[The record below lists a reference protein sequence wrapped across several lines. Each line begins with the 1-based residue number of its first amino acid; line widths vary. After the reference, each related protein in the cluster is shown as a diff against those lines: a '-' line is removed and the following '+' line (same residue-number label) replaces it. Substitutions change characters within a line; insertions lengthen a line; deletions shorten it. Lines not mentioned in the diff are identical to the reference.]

1 MPSSLG
7 HLAATVS
14 LDINPFKAS
23 NGVLK
28 AEIRS
33 TANALRAQEAALRG
47 SQNSINNM
55 RAVYATMAS
64 QMRNYN
70 AQLQRSKALMDDSTK
85 SERARANAANQFNK
99 TSAQVEVLRSKMQAL
114 SREIEVQASRWGQ
127 LSARAAAFGNT
138 AKKVGSAVQSAGR
151 GMSTYLSAPIA
162 AGLGYASKQLIDF
175 QDAMNRTKNVIRTS
189 GESATQTQRS
199 YNQMLRDSRKYS
211 DEYGV
216 SQIKIANGYQD
227 LVKRGYPSRAAVG
240 VMRNELKASIATGD
254 DFNDVIK
261 DSSQIMESF
270 GLSTTK
276 AGKPIKNARLM
287 EERSRETLNKLAYT
301 ADATSTNF
309 NSLSVGMSYVGA
321 TAHQAGFTLG
331 ETASAMGILSN
342 NGLEADK
349 AGTGLRKVI
358 QSLITPTASGQKA
371 LAKVNLSTKDF
382 LTKSGKLKSMS
393 AIFGTL
399 NKHMK
404 GLSGHEKN
412 DIFHALFGTTGQQAG
427 AILTE
432 NAKRLREL
440 TKEVDNAGKRDYIG
454 DLSKRNLNTPKAQL
468 AIFKESLTNA
478 GMDIAKNVLPTIT
491 PLVQDV
497 SKLAQSFGKLPGP
510 VKKAIATF
518 TLFTAGA
525 GPLLLLIGK
534 LTSGVG
540 NLALRFA
547 SIAGG
552 LGRARVAI
560 SNGATGM
567 TVLRSAFSKGAF
579 ETANF
584 GKETKT
590 AGSALSTFNSTVG
603 TVNGTVGSAKT
614 IVGAAGSA
622 IATTGESATV
632 AGSAFGAAAIGVGVA
647 AVAIGAGAI
656 AWELWGKKAA
666 VSADRASRWGSDV
679 GAAADRALSKMQS
692 TSQGIQAALSDLD
705 VASHTS
711 TKKMADDF
719 DKEFSQIEDSARKH
733 FSNVKKAEEGLSPEV
748 KAAIDKETANE
759 KKQYNSLL
767 SDADQARTRA
777 TTILK
782 TTNKSVAD
790 LSATQRTMLRNNQQ
804 QMLNDE
810 LKILNVSGGKR
821 RAALAALNNDI
832 SHMTKQQR
840 SRALGDLTSE
850 TADMQEQYQ
859 KQNKLL
865 RQRYKSGQLNRAEY
879 QAGLRANS
887 RALSSYTR
895 KAAAEYI
902 RLAKAN
908 GESTS
913 LIKKDLKSM
922 GLSYKAGT
930 AEIRRQTKA
939 AMQDQNSLAINTT
952 KMSGKMKKA
961 ANMWNNLVFDP
972 KTGKVRTNAQ
982 EEVNKAV
989 NSSKQWNQIKLLAK
1003 HGKLTSNASGM
1014 VAKAL
1019 LANGKWNSMSWKQQQ
1034 LFLKDNATK
1043 TVVHALEK
1051 SGEWNKLSLKQ
1062 QEAIVRTQGTPQ
1074 FAKTLLQTG
1083 AWNSLTLK
1091 QQEAVIK
1098 DKATKPIYEALQK
1111 SGQWNKLSLKQ
1122 KTAIIN
1128 AKGTPQLISALNK
1141 AKVWNSLSMK
1151 QQTAIL
1157 RSRGTAQLVDALTKS
1172 KQWNRLTLKQQR
1184 AIIHTQGGSQLND
1197 ALTKYKAWKG
1207 MPAATVKKVIAHD
1220 LASGNIRAAYSA
1232 LMSWRRANPG
1242 AAKNARANNLAS
1254 GPLGIASGSIVHWR
1268 GTNVGPA
1275 KIAKA
1280 ADHASSVIQKAISL
1294 MNKWKTIG
1302 DVTHY
1307 ITTVFRTIGH
1317 PHKGKAMGT
1326 NYWEGGPVM
1335 VNDQKGPVF
1344 REMVQFP
1351 GETPFIPF
1359 GRNVV
1364 LDAPRGTKVV
1374 KASDTLRQFPHLP
1387 QFANGNS
1394 DAVSVLSNLS
1404 PDIRSQQVVNNSNS
1418 YVTNNQTGDSSMK
1431 EMVGKMDEL
1440 IGKFGTMLGLN
1451 AAQLSAIKASAF
1463 DKDQLYGTMG
1473 KDQVYFDAQQ
1483 LQEVT
1488 KISANVLYIKI
1499 DDQKEVASDEITG
1512 HLIFLGLTESPSL
1525 LNNYRDDTMLDGQLW
1540 NYSRYGQTTVTAKF
1554 LLQFIDRRDFKI
1566 AKHQIYRVLAQKGI
1580 YRLRTG
1586 VEPNMIRYCRVGAF
1600 EIKSDPEEP
1609 NYCTFEVPFEN
1620 PSGLK
1625 LSKLHSDQMTK
1636 EDFSELDMNEDMD
1649 THNYHFVGQKSFE
1662 VFNGGD
1668 ITVDA
1673 ENQRHDFKIT
1683 MKHNGDKF
1691 SLKNETTNT
1700 SWSYNQKCSNK
1711 DTLVLQGRTTY
1722 KNNNFDSANT
1732 DYGYLTLAPGINKI
1746 TVTGADD
1753 LDITFSFPFMFLGQ
1767 EVVLS
1772 TQY

>member
-1 MPSSLG
+1 MSQSLG

-14 LDINPFKAS
+14 LNINPFKMS

-28 AEIRS
+28 SEIRA
-33 TANALRAQEAALRG
+33 TANALRAQEIALKQSG
-47 SQNSINNM
+47 NNLNNM
-55 RAVYATMAS
+55 RYVYSTMS
-64 QMRNYN
+64 QQMRNYN
-70 AQLQRSKALMDDSTK
+70 AQLRASKKILGDLK
-85 SERARANAANQFNK
+85 NSEGARLRAANQYAK
-99 TSAQVEVLRSKMQAL
+99 TTAQVEVLRQKMQAL
-114 SREIEVQASRWGQ
+114 SREIVAQSNRWGQ
-127 LSARAAAFGNT
+127 LATRANHFGNVAT
-138 AKKVGSAVQSAGR
+138 AVGSRVQGVGR
-151 GMSTYLSAPIA
+151 GMSTYLTAPIA
-162 AGLGYASKQLIDF
+162 AGLAYSASKLVDF

-189 GESATQTQRS
+189 GESAAETQRS
-199 YNQMLRDSRKYS
+199 YNQMLKDSRKYS
-211 DEYGV
+211 DMYGV

-227 LVKRGYPSRAAVG
+227 LVKRGYTSKAAIG

-261 DSSQIMESF
+261 VASQAMESF

-276 AGKPIKNARLM
+276 AGKPLKNARLM
-287 EERSRETLNKLAYT
+287 QERSKDTLNKLAYA
-301 ADATSTNF
+301 ADATSTDF
-309 NSLSVGMSYVGA
+309 NSLGVGMSYVGA
-321 TAHQAGFTLG
+321 TAHQAGFGLG

-371 LAKVNLSTKDF
+371 LAKVNLTTKDF

-393 AIFGTL
+393 TIFATL

-412 DIFHALFGTTGQQAG
+412 DIFHSLFGTTGQQAG

-440 TKEVDNAGKRDYIG
+440 TNEVNNAGKRDYIG
-454 DLSKRNLNTPKAQL
+454 DLAKRNLNTPKAQL

-491 PLVQDV
+491 PLIQDV
-497 SKLAQSFGKLPGP
+497 SKLAQSFGKLPEP
-510 VKKAIATF
+510 MKKAITYTTMF
-518 TLFTAGA
+518 VAGA

-540 NLALRFA
+540 GLALKLGSFA
-547 SIAGG
+547 SGMSRARAAISMGAGG
-552 LGRARVAI
+552 LTA
-560 SNGATGM
+560 
-567 TVLRSAFSKGAF
+567 LKSAFSKNTF
-579 ETANF
+579 ETAKF
-584 GKETKT
+584 SKSVSTAGKT
-590 AGSALSTFNSTVG
+590 ASAAKADFDIAKSALGGVKS
-603 TVNGTVGSAKT
+603 
-614 IVGAAGSA
+614 AAGVASTA
-622 IATTGESATV
+622 L
-632 AGSAFGAAAIGVGVA
+632 AGSGEAAATAGVSFGAVALPVA
-647 AVAIGAGAI
+647 AVSAVVVAGVA

-711 TKKMADDF
+711 TKKVADDF

-865 RQRYKSGQLNRAEY
+865 RQRYKSGQLNRAQY

-913 LIKKDLKSM
+913 LIKKDLKNM
-922 GLSYKAGT
+922 GLSYKNGMQ
-930 AEIRRQTKA
+930 EIRRQTKA
-939 AMQDQNSLAINTT
+939 AMQDQKSLAVNTT
-952 KMSGKMKKA
+952 KMSGKVKKA

-1098 DKATKPIYEALQK
+1098 DKATKPVYEALQK

-1128 AKGTPQLISALNK
+1128 AKGTPQLVTALTK
-1141 AKVWNSLSMK
+1141 AGVWNRLSMK
-1151 QQTAIL
+1151 QKTAIL
-1157 RSRGTAQLVDALTKS
+1157 KSRGTAQLVDALTKS
-1172 KQWNRLTLKQQR
+1172 KQWNQLTMKQKN
-1184 AIIHTQGGSQLND
+1184 AIVHTQGGAQLND
-1197 ALTKYKAWKG
+1197 ALTKYKAWRG
-1207 MPAATVKKVIAHD
+1207 MPASTVKSVIAHD
-1220 LASGNIRAAYSA
+1220 LASGNVRAAYSA
-1232 LMSWRRANPG
+1232 LMSWRSANPG

-1254 GPLGIASGSIVHWR
+1254 GPLGGAIGSVGSWR
-1268 GTNVGPA
+1268 STNAGPA
-1275 KIAKA
+1275 KIARA
-1280 ADHASSVIQKAISL
+1280 NDRASGAIQKAISL
-1294 MNKWKTIG
+1294 MNQWKAIG

-1307 ITTVFRTIGH
+1307 ITTVFQTIGH

-1351 GETPFIPF
+1351 GEAPFIPF
-1359 GRNVV
+1359 GRNVI
-1364 LDAPRGTKVV
+1364 LNAPRGTKVV
-1374 KASDTLRQFPHLP
+1374 KASDTLKQFPHLP
-1387 QFANGNS
+1387 QYANGNS
-1394 DAVSVLSNLS
+1394 DAVSVLQN
-1404 PDIRSQQVVNNSNS
+1404 IRPVQNSTRIVNNNQNVNS
-1418 YVTNNQTGDSSMK
+1418 TDPKVMNEVLNRLG
-1431 EMVGKMDEL
+1431 EMTDRL
-1440 IGKFGTMLGLN
+1440 GTMLGLN
-1451 AAQLSAIKASAF
+1451 AAQLNAIKASAF
-1463 DKDQLYGTMG
+1463 DKDSLYSKMG
-1473 KDQVYFDAQQ
+1473 MDQIYYDAQ
-1483 LQEVT
+1483 
-1488 KISANVLYIKI
+1488 
-1499 DDQKEVASDEITG
+1499 
-1512 HLIFLGLTESPSL
+1512 
-1525 LNNYRDDTMLDGQLW
+1525 
-1540 NYSRYGQTTVTAKF
+1540 
-1554 LLQFIDRRDFKI
+1554 
-1566 AKHQIYRVLAQKGI
+1566 
-1580 YRLRTG
+1580 RL
-1586 VEPNMIRYCRVGAF
+1586 
-1600 EIKSDPEEP
+1600 
-1609 NYCTFEVPFEN
+1609 
-1620 PSGLK
+1620 
-1625 LSKLHSDQMTK
+1625 
-1636 EDFSELDMNEDMD
+1636 
-1649 THNYHFVGQKSFE
+1649 
-1662 VFNGGD
+1662 
-1668 ITVDA
+1668 
-1673 ENQRHDFKIT
+1673 
-1683 MKHNGDKF
+1683 
-1691 SLKNETTNT
+1691 
-1700 SWSYNQKCSNK
+1700 
-1711 DTLVLQGRTTY
+1711 
-1722 KNNNFDSANT
+1722 
-1732 DYGYLTLAPGINKI
+1732 
-1746 TVTGADD
+1746 
-1753 LDITFSFPFMFLGQ
+1753 
-1767 EVVLS
+1767 
-1772 TQY
+1772 

>member
-1 MPSSLG
+1 MSQSLG

-14 LDINPFKAS
+14 LDINPFKTS
-23 NGVLK
+23 NGILK
-28 AEIRS
+28 AEIKS
-33 TANALRAQEAALRG
+33 TANALRAQEIALKG
-47 SQNSINNM
+47 SANSINNM

-70 AQLQRSKALMDDSTK
+70 AQMQRSKAIMDDTTK
-85 SERARANAANQFNK
+85 SERARLNAANQFNK
-99 TSAQVEVLRSKMQAL
+99 TSAQVEVLRSRMQAL
-114 SREIEVQASRWGQ
+114 SREIVAQSNHWGQ
-127 LSARAAAFGNT
+127 LAAKANNFGNV
-138 AKKVGSAVQSAGR
+138 ANAVGSKVQSVGR
-151 GMSTYLSAPIA
+151 GMSTYLTAPIV
-162 AGLGYASKQLIDF
+162 AGLTYSAKKLIDL

-189 GESATQTQRS
+189 GESATETQRS

-211 DEYGV
+211 DMYGV

-227 LVKRGYPSRAAVG
+227 LVKRGYTSKAAIG

-261 DSSQIMESF
+261 VASQAMESF

-276 AGKPIKNARLM
+276 AGKPLKNARLM
-287 EERSRETLNKLAYT
+287 QERSKDTLNKLAYA
-301 ADATSTNF
+301 ADATSTDF
-309 NSLSVGMSYVGA
+309 NSLGVGMSYVGA
-321 TAHQAGFTLG
+321 TAHQAGFGLG

-371 LAKVNLSTKDF
+371 LAKVNLTTKDF

-393 AIFGTL
+393 TIFATL

-412 DIFHALFGTTGQQAG
+412 DIFHSLFGTTGQQAG

-440 TKEVDNAGKRDYIG
+440 TNEVNNAGKRDYIG
-454 DLSKRNLNTPKAQL
+454 DLAKRNLNTPKAQL

-491 PLVQDV
+491 PLIQDV
-497 SKLAQSFGKLPGP
+497 SKLAQSFGKLPEP
-510 VKKAIATF
+510 MKKAITYTTMF
-518 TLFTAGA
+518 VAGA
-525 GPLLLLIGK
+525 GLLLLLIGK

-540 NLALRFA
+540 GLALKLGSFA
-547 SIAGG
+547 SGMSRARAAISMGAGG
-552 LGRARVAI
+552 LTA
-560 SNGATGM
+560 
-567 TVLRSAFSKGAF
+567 LKSAFSKNTF
-579 ETANF
+579 ETAKF
-584 GKETKT
+584 SKSVSTAGKT
-590 AGSALSTFNSTVG
+590 ASAAKADFDIAKSALGGVKS
-603 TVNGTVGSAKT
+603 
-614 IVGAAGSA
+614 AAGVASTA
-622 IATTGESATV
+622 L
-632 AGSAFGAAAIGVGVA
+632 AGSGEAAATAGLSFGAVALPVA
-647 AVAIGAGAI
+647 AVSAVVVAGVA

-711 TKKMADDF
+711 TKKVADDF

-865 RQRYKSGQLNRAEY
+865 RQRYKSGQLNRAQY

-913 LIKKDLKSM
+913 LIKKDLKNM
-922 GLSYKAGT
+922 GLSYKNGMQ
-930 AEIRRQTKA
+930 EIRRQTKA
-939 AMQDQNSLAINTT
+939 AMQDQKSLAVNTT
-952 KMSGKMKKA
+952 KMSGKVKKA

-1098 DKATKPIYEALQK
+1098 DKATKPVYEALQK

-1128 AKGTPQLISALNK
+1128 AKGTPQLVTALTK
-1141 AKVWNSLSMK
+1141 AGVWNRLSMK
-1151 QQTAIL
+1151 QKTAIL
-1157 RSRGTAQLVDALTKS
+1157 KSRGTAQLVDALTKS
-1172 KQWNRLTLKQQR
+1172 KQWNQLTMKQKN
-1184 AIIHTQGGSQLND
+1184 AIVHTQGGAQLND
-1197 ALTKYKAWKG
+1197 ALTKYKAWRG
-1207 MPAATVKKVIAHD
+1207 MPASTVKSVIAHD
-1220 LASGNIRAAYSA
+1220 LASGNVRAAYSA
-1232 LMSWRRANPG
+1232 LMSWRSANPG

-1254 GPLGIASGSIVHWR
+1254 WPLGGAIGSVGRWR
-1268 GTNVGPA
+1268 GTNAGPA
-1275 KIAKA
+1275 KIARA
-1280 ADHASSVIQKAISL
+1280 NDQASGVIRKAIGVLSRWNS
-1294 MNKWKTIG
+1294 MK
-1302 DVTHY
+1302 DVVHT
-1307 ITTVFRTIGH
+1307 ITTVFRTVGH
-1317 PHKGKAMGT
+1317 PHKSARGT
-1326 NYWEGGPVM
+1326 NYHSGGLLM
-1335 VNDQKGPVF
+1335 VNDQPGPLF

-1351 GETPFIPF
+1351 GEEPFIPF
-1359 GRNVV
+1359 GRNVI
-1364 LDAPRGTKVV
+1364 LNAPRGTKVV
-1374 KASDTLRQFPHLP
+1374 KASDTLKQFPHLP
-1387 QFANGNS
+1387 QYANGNS
-1394 DAVSVLSNLS
+1394 DAVSVLQN
-1404 PDIRSQQVVNNSNS
+1404 IRPVQNSTRIVNNNQNVNS
-1418 YVTNNQTGDSSMK
+1418 TDPKVMNEVLNRLG
-1431 EMVGKMDEL
+1431 EMTDRL
-1440 IGKFGTMLGLN
+1440 GTMLGLN
-1451 AAQLSAIKASAF
+1451 AAQLNAIKASAF
-1463 DKDQLYGTMG
+1463 DKDSLYSKMG
-1473 KDQVYFDAQQ
+1473 MDQIYYDAQ
-1483 LQEVT
+1483 
-1488 KISANVLYIKI
+1488 
-1499 DDQKEVASDEITG
+1499 
-1512 HLIFLGLTESPSL
+1512 
-1525 LNNYRDDTMLDGQLW
+1525 
-1540 NYSRYGQTTVTAKF
+1540 
-1554 LLQFIDRRDFKI
+1554 
-1566 AKHQIYRVLAQKGI
+1566 
-1580 YRLRTG
+1580 RL
-1586 VEPNMIRYCRVGAF
+1586 
-1600 EIKSDPEEP
+1600 
-1609 NYCTFEVPFEN
+1609 
-1620 PSGLK
+1620 
-1625 LSKLHSDQMTK
+1625 
-1636 EDFSELDMNEDMD
+1636 
-1649 THNYHFVGQKSFE
+1649 
-1662 VFNGGD
+1662 
-1668 ITVDA
+1668 
-1673 ENQRHDFKIT
+1673 
-1683 MKHNGDKF
+1683 
-1691 SLKNETTNT
+1691 
-1700 SWSYNQKCSNK
+1700 
-1711 DTLVLQGRTTY
+1711 
-1722 KNNNFDSANT
+1722 
-1732 DYGYLTLAPGINKI
+1732 
-1746 TVTGADD
+1746 
-1753 LDITFSFPFMFLGQ
+1753 
-1767 EVVLS
+1767 
-1772 TQY
+1772 

>member
-70 AQLQRSKALMDDSTK
+70 AQLQRSKALMDDSTR

-138 AKKVGSAVQSAGR
+138 ATKVGSAVQSAGR

-216 SQIKIANGYQD
+216 SQIKIANGYED

-412 DIFHALFGTTGQQAG
+412 DIFHSLFGTTGQQAG

-440 TKEVDNAGKRDYIG
+440 TNEVNNAGKRDYIG
-454 DLSKRNLNTPKAQL
+454 DLAKRNLNTPKAQL

-478 GMDIAKNVLPTIT
+478 GMDIAKNVLPIIT

-584 GKETKT
+584 GNATKT

-1483 LQEVT
+1483 L
-1488 KISANVLYIKI
+1488 
-1499 DDQKEVASDEITG
+1499 
-1512 HLIFLGLTESPSL
+1512 
-1525 LNNYRDDTMLDGQLW
+1525 
-1540 NYSRYGQTTVTAKF
+1540 
-1554 LLQFIDRRDFKI
+1554 
-1566 AKHQIYRVLAQKGI
+1566 
-1580 YRLRTG
+1580 
-1586 VEPNMIRYCRVGAF
+1586 
-1600 EIKSDPEEP
+1600 
-1609 NYCTFEVPFEN
+1609 
-1620 PSGLK
+1620 
-1625 LSKLHSDQMTK
+1625 
-1636 EDFSELDMNEDMD
+1636 
-1649 THNYHFVGQKSFE
+1649 
-1662 VFNGGD
+1662 
-1668 ITVDA
+1668 
-1673 ENQRHDFKIT
+1673 
-1683 MKHNGDKF
+1683 
-1691 SLKNETTNT
+1691 
-1700 SWSYNQKCSNK
+1700 
-1711 DTLVLQGRTTY
+1711 
-1722 KNNNFDSANT
+1722 
-1732 DYGYLTLAPGINKI
+1732 
-1746 TVTGADD
+1746 
-1753 LDITFSFPFMFLGQ
+1753 
-1767 EVVLS
+1767 
-1772 TQY
+1772 

>member
-1 MPSSLG
+1 MSQSLG

-14 LDINPFKAS
+14 LDINPFKTS
-23 NGVLK
+23 NGILK
-28 AEIRS
+28 AEIKS
-33 TANALRAQEAALRG
+33 TANALRAQEIALKG
-47 SQNSINNM
+47 SANSINNM

-70 AQLQRSKALMDDSTK
+70 AQMQRSKAIMDDTTK
-85 SERARANAANQFNK
+85 SERARLNAANQFNK
-99 TSAQVEVLRSKMQAL
+99 TSAQVEVLRSRMQAL
-114 SREIEVQASRWGQ
+114 SREIVAQSNHWGQ
-127 LSARAAAFGNT
+127 LAAKANNFGNV
-138 AKKVGSAVQSAGR
+138 ANAVGSKVQSVGR
-151 GMSTYLSAPIA
+151 GMSTYLTAPIA
-162 AGLGYASKQLIDF
+162 AGLTYSAKKLIDF

-189 GESATQTQRS
+189 GESATETQRS

-211 DEYGV
+211 DMYGV

-227 LVKRGYPSRAAVG
+227 LVKRGYTSKAAIG

-261 DSSQIMESF
+261 VASQAMESF

-276 AGKPIKNARLM
+276 AGKPLKNARLM
-287 EERSRETLNKLAYT
+287 QERSKDTLNKLAYA
-301 ADATSTNF
+301 ADATSTDF
-309 NSLSVGMSYVGA
+309 NSLGVGMSYVGA
-321 TAHQAGFTLG
+321 TAHQAGFGLG

-371 LAKVNLSTKDF
+371 LAKVNLTTKDF

-412 DIFHALFGTTGQQAG
+412 DIFHSLFGTTGQQAG

-440 TKEVDNAGKRDYIG
+440 TNEVNNAGKRDYIG
-454 DLSKRNLNTPKAQL
+454 DLAKRNLNTPKAQL

-478 GMDIAKNVLPTIT
+478 GMDLAKNVLPIIT
-491 PLVQDV
+491 PMVQGV
-497 SKLAQSFGKLPGP
+497 SKLAQGFGKLPEP
-510 VKKAIATF
+510 MKKAITYTTMF
-518 TLFTAGA
+518 VAGA

-534 LTSGVG
+534 LSSGVG
-540 NLALRFA
+540 GLALKLGSFA
-547 SIAGG
+547 SGMSRARAAINMGAGG
-552 LGRARVAI
+552 L
-560 SNGATGM
+560 
-567 TVLRSAFSKGAF
+567 TVLKSAFSKNTF
-579 ETANF
+579 ETAKF
-584 GKETKT
+584 SKSVSTAGKT
-590 AGSALSTFNSTVG
+590 ASAAKADFDIAKSALGGVKS
-603 TVNGTVGSAKT
+603 
-614 IVGAAGSA
+614 AAGVASTA
-622 IATTGESATV
+622 L
-632 AGSAFGAAAIGVGVA
+632 AGSGEAAATAGLSFGAVALPVA
-647 AVAIGAGAI
+647 AVSAVVVASVA

-719 DKEFSQIEDSARKH
+719 DKEFSQMEDSARKH
-733 FSNVKKAEEGLSPEV
+733 FSNVKKAEEGLSPDV

-767 SDADQARTRA
+767 RDADQARTRA
-777 TTILK
+777 NTILK

-790 LSATQRTMLRNNQQ
+790 LSATQRTMLRNNQKQ
-804 QMLNDE
+804 ILNDE
-810 LKILNVSGGKR
+810 LKILNVSGSKR
-821 RAALAALNNDI
+821 RAVLAALNNDI

-865 RQRYKSGQLNRAEY
+865 RQRYKSGQLNRAQY

-922 GLSYKAGT
+922 GLSYKKGMQ
-930 AEIRRQTKA
+930 EIHRQTKA
-939 AMQDQNSLAINTT
+939 AMQDQKSLAVNTT
-952 KMSGKMKKA
+952 KMSGKIKKA

-1034 LFLKDNATK
+1034 LFLKDDATK

-1074 FAKTLLQTG
+1074 FAKALLQTG

-1098 DKATKPIYEALQK
+1098 DKATKPVYEALQK

-1128 AKGTPQLISALNK
+1128 AKGTPQLVTALTK
-1141 AKVWNSLSMK
+1141 AGVWNRLSMK
-1151 QQTAIL
+1151 QKTAIL
-1157 RSRGTAQLVDALTKS
+1157 KSRGTAQLVDALTKS
-1172 KQWNRLTLKQQR
+1172 KQWNQLTMKQKN
-1184 AIIHTQGGSQLND
+1184 AIVHTQGGAQLND
-1197 ALTKYKAWKG
+1197 ALTKYKVWRG
-1207 MPAATVKKVIAHD
+1207 MPASTVKSVIAHD
-1220 LASGNIRAAYSA
+1220 LASGNVRAAYSA
-1232 LMSWRRANPG
+1232 LMSWRSANPG

-1254 GPLGIASGSIVHWR
+1254 GPLSGAMGSVGSWR
-1268 GTNVGPA
+1268 GTSAGGP
-1275 KIAKA
+1275 KIARA
-1280 ADHASSVIQKAISL
+1280 NDQASGVIRKAIGVLSQWNS
-1294 MNKWKTIG
+1294 MK
-1302 DVTHY
+1302 DVVHT
-1307 ITTVFRTIGH
+1307 ITTVFRTVGH
-1317 PHKGKAMGT
+1317 PHKSARGT
-1326 NYWEGGPVM
+1326 NYHSGGLLM
-1335 VNDQKGPVF
+1335 VNDQPGPLF

-1351 GETPFIPF
+1351 GEEPFIPF
-1359 GRNVV
+1359 GRNVI
-1364 LDAPRGTKVV
+1364 LNAPRGTKVV
-1374 KASDTLRQFPHLP
+1374 KASDTLKQFPHLP
-1387 QFANGNS
+1387 QYANGNS
-1394 DAVSVLSNLS
+1394 DAVSVLQN
-1404 PDIRSQQVVNNSNS
+1404 IRPVQNSTRIVNNNQNVNS
-1418 YVTNNQTGDSSMK
+1418 TDPKVMNEVLNRLG
-1431 EMVGKMDEL
+1431 EMTDRL
-1440 IGKFGTMLGLN
+1440 GTMLGLN
-1451 AAQLSAIKASAF
+1451 AAQLNAIKASAF
-1463 DKDQLYGTMG
+1463 DKDSLYSKMG
-1473 KDQVYFDAQQ
+1473 MDQIYYDAQ
-1483 LQEVT
+1483 
-1488 KISANVLYIKI
+1488 
-1499 DDQKEVASDEITG
+1499 
-1512 HLIFLGLTESPSL
+1512 
-1525 LNNYRDDTMLDGQLW
+1525 
-1540 NYSRYGQTTVTAKF
+1540 
-1554 LLQFIDRRDFKI
+1554 
-1566 AKHQIYRVLAQKGI
+1566 
-1580 YRLRTG
+1580 RL
-1586 VEPNMIRYCRVGAF
+1586 
-1600 EIKSDPEEP
+1600 
-1609 NYCTFEVPFEN
+1609 
-1620 PSGLK
+1620 
-1625 LSKLHSDQMTK
+1625 
-1636 EDFSELDMNEDMD
+1636 
-1649 THNYHFVGQKSFE
+1649 
-1662 VFNGGD
+1662 
-1668 ITVDA
+1668 
-1673 ENQRHDFKIT
+1673 
-1683 MKHNGDKF
+1683 
-1691 SLKNETTNT
+1691 
-1700 SWSYNQKCSNK
+1700 
-1711 DTLVLQGRTTY
+1711 
-1722 KNNNFDSANT
+1722 
-1732 DYGYLTLAPGINKI
+1732 
-1746 TVTGADD
+1746 
-1753 LDITFSFPFMFLGQ
+1753 
-1767 EVVLS
+1767 
-1772 TQY
+1772 

>member
-1 MPSSLG
+1 MSQSLG

-14 LDINPFKAS
+14 LDINPFKTS
-23 NGVLK
+23 NGILK
-28 AEIRS
+28 AEIKS
-33 TANALRAQEAALRG
+33 TANALRAQEIALKG
-47 SQNSINNM
+47 SANSINNM

-70 AQLQRSKALMDDSTK
+70 AQMQRSKAIMDDTTK
-85 SERARANAANQFNK
+85 SERARLNAANQFNK
-99 TSAQVEVLRSKMQAL
+99 TSAQVEVLRSRMQAL
-114 SREIEVQASRWGQ
+114 SREIVAQSNHWGQ
-127 LSARAAAFGNT
+127 LAAKANNFGNV
-138 AKKVGSAVQSAGR
+138 ANAVGSKVQSVGR
-151 GMSTYLSAPIA
+151 GMSTYLTAPIT
-162 AGLGYASKQLIDF
+162 AGLTYSAKKLIDF

-189 GESATQTQRS
+189 GESATETQRS

-211 DEYGV
+211 DMYGV

-227 LVKRGYPSRAAVG
+227 LVKRGYTSKAAIG

-261 DSSQIMESF
+261 VASQAMESF

-276 AGKPIKNARLM
+276 AGKPLKSARLM
-287 EERSRETLNKLAYT
+287 QERSRETLNKLAYA
-301 ADATSTNF
+301 ADATSTDF
-309 NSLSVGMSYVGA
+309 NSLGVGMSYVGA
-321 TAHQAGFTLG
+321 TAHQAGFGLG

-371 LAKVNLSTKDF
+371 LAKVNLTTKDF

-412 DIFHALFGTTGQQAG
+412 DIFHSLFGTTGQQAG

-440 TKEVDNAGKRDYIG
+440 TNEVNNAGKRDYIG
-454 DLSKRNLNTPKAQL
+454 DLAKRNLNTPKAQL

-478 GMDIAKNVLPTIT
+478 GMDMAKNVLPIIT

-497 SKLAQSFGKLPGP
+497 SKLAQSFGKLPEP
-510 VKKAIATF
+510 MKKAITYT
-518 TLFTAGA
+518 TLFVAGA
-525 GPLLLLIGK
+525 GPLFLLIGK
-534 LTSGVG
+534 LSSGVG
-540 NLALRFA
+540 GLALKLGSFA
-547 SIAGG
+547 SGMSRARAAINMGAGG
-552 LGRARVAI
+552 L
-560 SNGATGM
+560 
-567 TVLRSAFSKGAF
+567 TVLKSAFSKNTF
-579 ETANF
+579 ETAKF
-584 GKETKT
+584 SKSVSTAGKT
-590 AGSALSTFNSTVG
+590 ASAAKADFNIAKSALGGVKS
-603 TVNGTVGSAKT
+603 
-614 IVGAAGSA
+614 AAGVASTA
-622 IATTGESATV
+622 L
-632 AGSAFGAAAIGVGVA
+632 AGSGEAAATAGLSFGAVALPVA
-647 AVAIGAGAI
+647 AVSAVVVASVA

-705 VASHTS
+705 IASHTS

-719 DKEFSQIEDSARKH
+719 DKEFSQMEDSARKH
-733 FSNVKKAEEGLSPEV
+733 FSNVKKAEEGLSPDV

-767 SDADQARTRA
+767 RDADQARTRA
-777 TTILK
+777 NTILK

-790 LSATQRTMLRNNQQ
+790 LSATQRTMLRNNQK

-810 LKILNVSGGKR
+810 LKILNVSGSKR
-821 RAALAALNNDI
+821 RAVLAALNNDI

-865 RQRYKSGQLNRAEY
+865 RQRYKSGQLNRAQY

-922 GLSYKAGT
+922 GLSYKKGMQ
-930 AEIRRQTKA
+930 EIRRQTKA

-1098 DKATKPIYEALQK
+1098 DKATKPVYEALQK

-1128 AKGTPQLISALNK
+1128 AKGTPQLVTALTK
-1141 AKVWNSLSMK
+1141 AGVWNRLSMK
-1151 QQTAIL
+1151 QKTAIL
-1157 RSRGTAQLVDALTKS
+1157 KSRGTAQLVDALTKS
-1172 KQWNRLTLKQQR
+1172 KQWNQLTMKQKN
-1184 AIIHTQGGSQLND
+1184 AIVHTQGGAQLND
-1197 ALTKYKAWKG
+1197 ALTKYKVWRG
-1207 MPAATVKKVIAHD
+1207 MPASTVKSVIAHD
-1220 LASGNIRAAYSA
+1220 LASGNVRAAYSA
-1232 LMSWRRANPG
+1232 LMSWRSANPG
-1242 AAKNARANNLAS
+1242 AAKNARVNNLAS
-1254 GPLGIASGSIVHWR
+1254 GPLSGAMGSVGRWR
-1268 GTNVGPA
+1268 GTSAGGP
-1275 KIAKA
+1275 KIARA
-1280 ADHASSVIQKAISL
+1280 NDQASGVIRKAIGVLSQWNS
-1294 MNKWKTIG
+1294 MK
-1302 DVTHY
+1302 DVVHT
-1307 ITTVFRTIGH
+1307 ITTVFRTVGH
-1317 PHKGKAMGT
+1317 PHKSARGT
-1326 NYWEGGPVM
+1326 NYHSGGLLM
-1335 VNDQKGPVF
+1335 VNDQPGPLF

-1351 GETPFIPF
+1351 GEEPFIPF
-1359 GRNVV
+1359 GRNVI
-1364 LDAPRGTKVV
+1364 LNAPRGTKVV
-1374 KASDTLRQFPHLP
+1374 KASDTLKQFPHLP
-1387 QFANGNS
+1387 QYANGNS
-1394 DAVSVLSNLS
+1394 DAVSVLQN
-1404 PDIRSQQVVNNSNS
+1404 IRPVQNSTRIVNNNQNVNS
-1418 YVTNNQTGDSSMK
+1418 TDPKVMNEVLNRLG
-1431 EMVGKMDEL
+1431 EMTDRL
-1440 IGKFGTMLGLN
+1440 GTMLGLN
-1451 AAQLSAIKASAF
+1451 AAQLNAIKASAF
-1463 DKDQLYGTMG
+1463 DKDSLYSKMG
-1473 KDQVYFDAQQ
+1473 MDQIYYDAQ
-1483 LQEVT
+1483 
-1488 KISANVLYIKI
+1488 
-1499 DDQKEVASDEITG
+1499 
-1512 HLIFLGLTESPSL
+1512 
-1525 LNNYRDDTMLDGQLW
+1525 
-1540 NYSRYGQTTVTAKF
+1540 
-1554 LLQFIDRRDFKI
+1554 
-1566 AKHQIYRVLAQKGI
+1566 
-1580 YRLRTG
+1580 RL
-1586 VEPNMIRYCRVGAF
+1586 
-1600 EIKSDPEEP
+1600 
-1609 NYCTFEVPFEN
+1609 
-1620 PSGLK
+1620 
-1625 LSKLHSDQMTK
+1625 
-1636 EDFSELDMNEDMD
+1636 
-1649 THNYHFVGQKSFE
+1649 
-1662 VFNGGD
+1662 
-1668 ITVDA
+1668 
-1673 ENQRHDFKIT
+1673 
-1683 MKHNGDKF
+1683 
-1691 SLKNETTNT
+1691 
-1700 SWSYNQKCSNK
+1700 
-1711 DTLVLQGRTTY
+1711 
-1722 KNNNFDSANT
+1722 
-1732 DYGYLTLAPGINKI
+1732 
-1746 TVTGADD
+1746 
-1753 LDITFSFPFMFLGQ
+1753 
-1767 EVVLS
+1767 
-1772 TQY
+1772 

>member
-1 MPSSLG
+1 MSQSLG

-14 LDINPFKAS
+14 LDINPFKTS
-23 NGVLK
+23 NGILK
-28 AEIRS
+28 AEIKS
-33 TANALRAQEAALRG
+33 TANALRAQEIALKG
-47 SQNSINNM
+47 SANSINNM

-70 AQLQRSKALMDDSTK
+70 AQMQRSKAIMDDTTK
-85 SERARANAANQFNK
+85 SERARLNAANQFNK
-99 TSAQVEVLRSKMQAL
+99 TSAQVEVLRSRMQAL
-114 SREIEVQASRWGQ
+114 SREIVAQSNHWGQ
-127 LSARAAAFGNT
+127 LAAKANNFGNV
-138 AKKVGSAVQSAGR
+138 ANAVGSKVQSVGR
-151 GMSTYLSAPIA
+151 GMSTYLTAPIA
-162 AGLGYASKQLIDF
+162 AGLTYSAKKLIDF

-189 GESATQTQRS
+189 GESATETQRS

-211 DEYGV
+211 DMYGV

-227 LVKRGYPSRAAVG
+227 LVKRGYTSKAAIG

-261 DSSQIMESF
+261 VASQAMESF

-276 AGKPIKNARLM
+276 AGKPLKSARLM
-287 EERSRETLNKLAYT
+287 QERSRETLNKLAYA
-301 ADATSTNF
+301 ADATSTDF
-309 NSLSVGMSYVGA
+309 NSLGVGMSYVGA
-321 TAHQAGFTLG
+321 TAHQAGFGLG

-371 LAKVNLSTKDF
+371 LAKVNLTTKDF

-412 DIFHALFGTTGQQAG
+412 DIFHSLFGTTGQQAG

-440 TKEVDNAGKRDYIG
+440 TNEVNNAGKRDYIG
-454 DLSKRNLNTPKAQL
+454 DLAKRNLNTPKAQL

-478 GMDIAKNVLPTIT
+478 GMDMAKNVLPIIT

-497 SKLAQSFGKLPGP
+497 SKLAQSFGKLPEP
-510 VKKAIATF
+510 MKKAITYTTMF
-518 TLFTAGA
+518 VAGA

-534 LTSGVG
+534 LSSGVG
-540 NLALRFA
+540 GLALKLGSFA
-547 SIAGG
+547 SGMSRARAAISMGAGG
-552 LGRARVAI
+552 LTA
-560 SNGATGM
+560 
-567 TVLRSAFSKGAF
+567 LKSAFSKNTF
-579 ETANF
+579 ETAKF
-584 GKETKT
+584 SKSVSTAGKT
-590 AGSALSTFNSTVG
+590 ASAAKADFDIAKSALGGVKS
-603 TVNGTVGSAKT
+603 
-614 IVGAAGSA
+614 AAGVASTA
-622 IATTGESATV
+622 L
-632 AGSAFGAAAIGVGVA
+632 AGSGEAAATAGLSFGAVALPVA
-647 AVAIGAGAI
+647 AVSAVVVAGVA

-692 TSQGIQAALSDLD
+692 TSQGIQAALSDLY

-719 DKEFSQIEDSARKH
+719 DKEFSQMEDSARKH
-733 FSNVKKAEEGLSPEV
+733 FSNVKKAEEGLSPDV

-767 SDADQARTRA
+767 RDADQARTRA
-777 TTILK
+777 NTILK

-790 LSATQRTMLRNNQQ
+790 LSATQRTMLRNNQK

-810 LKILNVSGGKR
+810 LKILNVSGSKR
-821 RAALAALNNDI
+821 RAVLAALNNDI

-865 RQRYKSGQLNRAEY
+865 RQRYKSGQLNRAQY

-922 GLSYKAGT
+922 GLSYKKGMQ
-930 AEIRRQTKA
+930 EIRRQTKA

-1083 AWNSLTLK
+1083 AWNHLTLK

-1098 DKATKPIYEALQK
+1098 DNATKPIYEALQK

-1128 AKGTPQLISALNK
+1128 AKGTTQLVNAITK
-1141 AKVWNSLSMK
+1141 AGVWNKLTMK
-1151 QQTAIL
+1151 QKTAIL
-1157 RSRGTAQLVDALTKS
+1157 KSKGTAQLVDTLVKS
-1172 KQWNRLTLKQQR
+1172 KQWNKLTVKQKN
-1184 AIIHTQGGSQLND
+1184 AIIHTQGGQQLND
-1197 ALTKYKAWKG
+1197 ALSKYKAWRG
-1207 MPAATVKKVIAHD
+1207 MPASTIKQIIARD
-1220 LASGNIRAAYSA
+1220 LASGNVRAAHSA
-1232 LMSWRRANPG
+1232 LMNWRSANPG

-1254 GPLGIASGSIVHWR
+1254 GPLGAAMGSVGRWR
-1268 GTNVGPA
+1268 GTSAGGA
-1275 KIAKA
+1275 KVARA
-1280 ADHASSVIQKAISL
+1280 NDRASSVIQGAINMLSRWNG
-1294 MNKWKTIG
+1294 MK
-1302 DVTHY
+1302 DVVHT
-1307 ITTVFRTIGH
+1307 ITTVFHTIGH
-1317 PHKGKAMGT
+1317 PHKSANGT
-1326 NYWEGGPVM
+1326 NYHTGGPM
-1335 VNDQKGPVF
+1335 LVNDQPGPLF
-1344 REMVQFP
+1344 REMVQYP
-1351 GETPFIPF
+1351 GRLPFIPF
-1359 GRNVV
+1359 GRNVL
-1364 LDAPRGTKVV
+1364 LDAPRGTKVL
-1374 KASDTLRQFPHLP
+1374 KASDTLKQFPHLP
-1387 QFANGNS
+1387 QYANGTS
-1394 DAVSVLSNLS
+1394 DAVSVLNNIQ
-1404 PDIRSQQVVNNSNS
+1404 PVQVGARAANNSQG
-1418 YVTNNQTGDSSMK
+1418 TNVPDNKYMGEVLDRL
-1431 EMVGKMDEL
+1431 GKMTDRL
-1440 IGKFGTMLGLN
+1440 GTMLGLN

-1463 DKDQLYGTMG
+1463 DKNDLYSKMGTDQIY
-1473 KDQVYFDAQQ
+1473 YDAQ
-1483 LQEVT
+1483 
-1488 KISANVLYIKI
+1488 
-1499 DDQKEVASDEITG
+1499 
-1512 HLIFLGLTESPSL
+1512 
-1525 LNNYRDDTMLDGQLW
+1525 
-1540 NYSRYGQTTVTAKF
+1540 
-1554 LLQFIDRRDFKI
+1554 
-1566 AKHQIYRVLAQKGI
+1566 
-1580 YRLRTG
+1580 RL
-1586 VEPNMIRYCRVGAF
+1586 
-1600 EIKSDPEEP
+1600 
-1609 NYCTFEVPFEN
+1609 
-1620 PSGLK
+1620 
-1625 LSKLHSDQMTK
+1625 
-1636 EDFSELDMNEDMD
+1636 
-1649 THNYHFVGQKSFE
+1649 
-1662 VFNGGD
+1662 
-1668 ITVDA
+1668 
-1673 ENQRHDFKIT
+1673 
-1683 MKHNGDKF
+1683 
-1691 SLKNETTNT
+1691 
-1700 SWSYNQKCSNK
+1700 
-1711 DTLVLQGRTTY
+1711 
-1722 KNNNFDSANT
+1722 
-1732 DYGYLTLAPGINKI
+1732 
-1746 TVTGADD
+1746 
-1753 LDITFSFPFMFLGQ
+1753 
-1767 EVVLS
+1767 
-1772 TQY
+1772 

>member
-114 SREIEVQASRWGQ
+114 SREIEVQTSRWGQ

-138 AKKVGSAVQSAGR
+138 ATKVGSAVQSAGR

-216 SQIKIANGYQD
+216 SQIKIANGYED
-227 LVKRGYPSRAAVG
+227 LVKRGYTSRAAVG

-584 GKETKT
+584 GNATKT

-647 AVAIGAGAI
+647 AAAIGAGAI

-666 VSADRASRWGSDV
+666 ESANRTRRWGSDI
-679 GAAADRALSKMQS
+679 GSEADKALSKMKG
-692 TSQGIQAALSDLD
+692 TAQGISDALNNIS
-705 VASHTS
+705 VAGSTS
-711 TKKMADDF
+711 TKKMSSDF
-719 DKEFSQIEDSARKH
+719 DKEFAEMESSARKH
-733 FSNVKKAEEGLSPEV
+733 FENIKNSEKSMSSAVA
-748 KAAIDKETANE
+748 AAIDHAANRE
-759 KKQYNSLL
+759 KRQVNNLL
-767 SDADQARTRA
+767 SDADTAHRRA
-777 TTILK
+777 KTILA
-782 TTNKSVAD
+782 TSNRDVAN
-790 LSATQRTMLRNNQQ
+790 LSANQRVMLRNNQQ

-810 LKILNVSGGKR
+810 LKIWRISGNKR
-821 RAALAALNNDI
+821 KAVLAELNNDV
-832 SHMTKQQR
+832 SKMTAQQR
-840 SRALGDLTSE
+840 SNELGDITSE
-850 TADMQEQYQ
+850 TAKMQQQYEKQ
-859 KQNKLL
+859 KKIL
-865 RQRYKSGQLNRAEY
+865 RQRNKAGTLSNTEYRA
-879 QAGLRANS
+879 ALRANS
-887 RALSSYTR
+887 KALSDYTT
-895 KAAAEYI
+895 KAAAQYI

-908 GESTS
+908 GESTK
-913 LIKKDLKSM
+913 LIKDDLKQM
-922 GLSYKAGT
+922 GLSWKAGQQ
-930 AEIRRQTKA
+930 EIARQAKAMRDATKSITIDTSNLRGHIKA
-939 AMQDQNSLAINTT
+939 
-952 KMSGKMKKA
+952 A

-1034 LFLKDNATK
+1034 LYLKDNATK
-1043 TVVHALEK
+1043 AVVHALEK

-1128 AKGTPQLISALNK
+1128 AKGTPQLVTALTK
-1141 AKVWNSLSMK
+1141 AGVWNRLSMK
-1151 QQTAIL
+1151 QKTAIL
-1157 RSRGTAQLVDALTKS
+1157 KSRGTAQLVDALAKS
-1172 KQWNRLTLKQQR
+1172 KQWNQLTMKQKN
-1184 AIIHTQGGSQLND
+1184 AIVHTQGGAQLND
-1197 ALTKYKAWKG
+1197 ALTKYKAWRG
-1207 MPAATVKKVIAHD
+1207 MPASTVKSVIAHD
-1220 LASGNIRAAYSA
+1220 LASGNVRAAHSA
-1232 LMSWRRANPG
+1232 LMSWRSANPG

-1254 GPLGIASGSIVHWR
+1254 GPLSGAMGSVGRWR
-1268 GTNVGPA
+1268 GTSAGGAKVARANDRASGP
-1275 KIAKA
+1275 
-1280 ADHASSVIQKAISL
+1280 IQKAISL
-1294 MNKWKTIG
+1294 MNQWKAIG
-1302 DVTHY
+1302 NVTHY

-1351 GETPFIPF
+1351 GEMPFIPF

-1394 DAVSVLSNLS
+1394 DAVSVLSNLN
-1404 PDIRSQQVVNNSNS
+1404 PDIRSQKVVNNSNS
-1418 YVTNNQTGDSSMK
+1418 YVTNNQAGDSSMR

-1483 LQEVT
+1483 L
-1488 KISANVLYIKI
+1488 
-1499 DDQKEVASDEITG
+1499 
-1512 HLIFLGLTESPSL
+1512 
-1525 LNNYRDDTMLDGQLW
+1525 
-1540 NYSRYGQTTVTAKF
+1540 
-1554 LLQFIDRRDFKI
+1554 
-1566 AKHQIYRVLAQKGI
+1566 
-1580 YRLRTG
+1580 
-1586 VEPNMIRYCRVGAF
+1586 
-1600 EIKSDPEEP
+1600 
-1609 NYCTFEVPFEN
+1609 
-1620 PSGLK
+1620 
-1625 LSKLHSDQMTK
+1625 
-1636 EDFSELDMNEDMD
+1636 
-1649 THNYHFVGQKSFE
+1649 
-1662 VFNGGD
+1662 
-1668 ITVDA
+1668 
-1673 ENQRHDFKIT
+1673 
-1683 MKHNGDKF
+1683 
-1691 SLKNETTNT
+1691 
-1700 SWSYNQKCSNK
+1700 
-1711 DTLVLQGRTTY
+1711 
-1722 KNNNFDSANT
+1722 
-1732 DYGYLTLAPGINKI
+1732 
-1746 TVTGADD
+1746 
-1753 LDITFSFPFMFLGQ
+1753 
-1767 EVVLS
+1767 
-1772 TQY
+1772 

>member
-1 MPSSLG
+1 MSQSLG

-14 LDINPFKAS
+14 LDINPFKTS
-23 NGVLK
+23 NGILK
-28 AEIRS
+28 AEIKS
-33 TANALRAQEAALRG
+33 TANAIRAQEIALKG
-47 SQNSINNM
+47 SANSINNM

-70 AQLQRSKALMDDSTK
+70 AQMQRSKAIMDDTTK
-85 SERARANAANQFNK
+85 SERARLNAANQFNK
-99 TSAQVEVLRSKMQAL
+99 TSAQVEVLRSRMQAL
-114 SREIEVQASRWGQ
+114 SREIVAQSNHWGQ
-127 LSARAAAFGNT
+127 LAAKANNFGNV
-138 AKKVGSAVQSAGR
+138 ANAVGSKVQSVGR
-151 GMSTYLSAPIA
+151 GMSTYLTAPIA
-162 AGLGYASKQLIDF
+162 AGLTYSAKKLIDF

-189 GESATQTQRS
+189 GESATETQRS

-211 DEYGV
+211 DMYGV

-227 LVKRGYPSRAAVG
+227 LVKRGYTSKAAIG

-261 DSSQIMESF
+261 VASQAMESF

-276 AGKPIKNARLM
+276 AGKPLKSARLM
-287 EERSRETLNKLAYT
+287 QERSRETLNKLAYA
-301 ADATSTNF
+301 ADATSTDF
-309 NSLSVGMSYVGA
+309 NSLGVGMSYVGA
-321 TAHQAGFTLG
+321 TAHQAGFGLG

-371 LAKVNLSTKDF
+371 LAKVNLTTKDF

-412 DIFHALFGTTGQQAG
+412 DIFHSLFGTTGQQAG

-440 TKEVDNAGKRDYIG
+440 TNEVNNAGKRDYIG
-454 DLSKRNLNTPKAQL
+454 DLAKRNLNTPKAQL

-478 GMDIAKNVLPTIT
+478 GMDMAKNVLPIIT

-497 SKLAQSFGKLPGP
+497 SKLAQSFGKLPEP
-510 VKKAIATF
+510 MKKAITYTTMF
-518 TLFTAGA
+518 VAGA

-534 LTSGVG
+534 LSSGVG
-540 NLALRFA
+540 GLALKLGSFA
-547 SIAGG
+547 SGMSRARTAISMGAGG
-552 LGRARVAI
+552 LTA
-560 SNGATGM
+560 
-567 TVLRSAFSKGAF
+567 LKSAFSKNTF
-579 ETANF
+579 ETAKF
-584 GKETKT
+584 SKSVST
-590 AGSALSTFNSTVG
+590 AGKTVSAAKADFDIAKSALGGVKS
-603 TVNGTVGSAKT
+603 
-614 IVGAAGSA
+614 AAGGASTA
-622 IATTGESATV
+622 L
-632 AGSAFGAAAIGVGVA
+632 AGSGEAAATAGLSFGAVALPVA
-647 AVAIGAGAI
+647 AVSAVVVAGVA

-719 DKEFSQIEDSARKH
+719 DKEFSQMEDSARKH
-733 FSNVKKAEEGLSPEV
+733 FSNVKKAEEGLSPDV

-767 SDADQARTRA
+767 RDADQARTRA
-777 TTILK
+777 NTILK

-790 LSATQRTMLRNNQQ
+790 LSATQRTMLRNNQK

-810 LKILNVSGGKR
+810 LKILNVSGSKR
-821 RAALAALNNDI
+821 RAVLAALNNDI

-865 RQRYKSGQLNRAEY
+865 RQRYKSGQLNRAQY

-922 GLSYKAGT
+922 GLSYKKGMQ
-930 AEIRRQTKA
+930 EIRRQTKA

-1098 DKATKPIYEALQK
+1098 DKATKPVYEALQK

-1128 AKGTPQLISALNK
+1128 AKGTPQLVTALTK
-1141 AKVWNSLSMK
+1141 AGVWNRLSMK
-1151 QQTAIL
+1151 QKTAIL
-1157 RSRGTAQLVDALTKS
+1157 KSRGTAQLVDALTKS
-1172 KQWNRLTLKQQR
+1172 KQWNQLTMKQKN
-1184 AIIHTQGGSQLND
+1184 AIVHTQGGAQLND
-1197 ALTKYKAWKG
+1197 ALTKYKVWRG
-1207 MPAATVKKVIAHD
+1207 MPASTVKSVIAHD
-1220 LASGNIRAAYSA
+1220 LASGNVRAAYSA
-1232 LMSWRRANPG
+1232 LMSWRSANPG

-1254 GPLGIASGSIVHWR
+1254 GPLSGAMGSVGRWR
-1268 GTNVGPA
+1268 GTSAGGP
-1275 KIAKA
+1275 KIARA
-1280 ADHASSVIQKAISL
+1280 NDQASGVIRKAIGVLSQWNS
-1294 MNKWKTIG
+1294 MK
-1302 DVTHY
+1302 DVVHT
-1307 ITTVFRTIGH
+1307 ITTVFRTVGH
-1317 PHKGKAMGT
+1317 PHKSARGT
-1326 NYWEGGPVM
+1326 NYHSGGLLM
-1335 VNDQKGPVF
+1335 VNDQPGPLF

-1351 GETPFIPF
+1351 GEEPFIPF
-1359 GRNVV
+1359 GRNVI
-1364 LDAPRGTKVV
+1364 LNAPRGTKVV
-1374 KASDTLRQFPHLP
+1374 KASDTLKQFPHLP
-1387 QFANGNS
+1387 QYANGNS
-1394 DAVSVLSNLS
+1394 DAVSVLQN
-1404 PDIRSQQVVNNSNS
+1404 IRPVQNSTRIVNNNQNVNS
-1418 YVTNNQTGDSSMK
+1418 TDPKVMNEVLNRLG
-1431 EMVGKMDEL
+1431 EMTDRL
-1440 IGKFGTMLGLN
+1440 GTMLGFN
-1451 AAQLSAIKASAF
+1451 AAQLNAIKASAF
-1463 DKDQLYGTMG
+1463 DKDSLYSKMG
-1473 KDQVYFDAQQ
+1473 MDQIYYDAQ
-1483 LQEVT
+1483 
-1488 KISANVLYIKI
+1488 
-1499 DDQKEVASDEITG
+1499 
-1512 HLIFLGLTESPSL
+1512 
-1525 LNNYRDDTMLDGQLW
+1525 
-1540 NYSRYGQTTVTAKF
+1540 
-1554 LLQFIDRRDFKI
+1554 
-1566 AKHQIYRVLAQKGI
+1566 
-1580 YRLRTG
+1580 RL
-1586 VEPNMIRYCRVGAF
+1586 
-1600 EIKSDPEEP
+1600 
-1609 NYCTFEVPFEN
+1609 
-1620 PSGLK
+1620 
-1625 LSKLHSDQMTK
+1625 
-1636 EDFSELDMNEDMD
+1636 
-1649 THNYHFVGQKSFE
+1649 
-1662 VFNGGD
+1662 
-1668 ITVDA
+1668 
-1673 ENQRHDFKIT
+1673 
-1683 MKHNGDKF
+1683 
-1691 SLKNETTNT
+1691 
-1700 SWSYNQKCSNK
+1700 
-1711 DTLVLQGRTTY
+1711 
-1722 KNNNFDSANT
+1722 
-1732 DYGYLTLAPGINKI
+1732 
-1746 TVTGADD
+1746 
-1753 LDITFSFPFMFLGQ
+1753 
-1767 EVVLS
+1767 
-1772 TQY
+1772 

>member
-1 MPSSLG
+1 MSNSLG

-28 AEIRS
+28 AEIKS
-33 TANALRAQEAALRG
+33 TANALRAQEIALKG
-47 SQNSINNM
+47 SANSINNM

-70 AQLQRSKALMDDSTK
+70 AQMQRSKAIMDDTTK
-85 SERARANAANQFNK
+85 SERARLNAANQFNK
-99 TSAQVEVLRSKMQAL
+99 TSAQVEVLRSRMQAL
-114 SREIEVQASRWGQ
+114 SREIVAQSNHWGQ
-127 LSARAAAFGNT
+127 LAAKANNFGNV
-138 AKKVGSAVQSAGR
+138 ANAVGSKVQSVGR
-151 GMSTYLSAPIA
+151 GMSTYLTAPIA
-162 AGLGYASKQLIDF
+162 AGLTYSAKKLIDF

-189 GESATQTQRS
+189 GESATETQRS

-211 DEYGV
+211 DMYGV

-227 LVKRGYPSRAAVG
+227 LVKRGYTSKAAIG

-261 DSSQIMESF
+261 VASQAMESF

-276 AGKPIKNARLM
+276 AGKPLKSARLM
-287 EERSRETLNKLAYT
+287 QERSRETLNKLAYA
-301 ADATSTNF
+301 ADATSTDF
-309 NSLSVGMSYVGA
+309 NSLGVGMSYVGA
-321 TAHQAGFTLG
+321 TAHQAGFGLG

-371 LAKVNLSTKDF
+371 LAKVNLTTKDF

-412 DIFHALFGTTGQQAG
+412 DIFHSLFGTTGQQAG

-440 TKEVDNAGKRDYIG
+440 TNEVNNAGKRDYIG
-454 DLSKRNLNTPKAQL
+454 DLAKRNLNTPKAQL

-478 GMDIAKNVLPTIT
+478 GMDMAKNVLPIIT

-497 SKLAQSFGKLPGP
+497 SKLAQSFGKLPEP
-510 VKKAIATF
+510 MKKAITYT
-518 TLFTAGA
+518 TLFVAGA

-534 LTSGVG
+534 LSSGVG
-540 NLALRFA
+540 GLALKLGSFA
-547 SIAGG
+547 SGMSRARAAINMGAGG
-552 LGRARVAI
+552 L
-560 SNGATGM
+560 
-567 TVLRSAFSKGAF
+567 TVLKSAFSKNTF
-579 ETANF
+579 ETAKF
-584 GKETKT
+584 SKSVSTAGKT
-590 AGSALSTFNSTVG
+590 ASAAKADFDIAKSALGGVKS
-603 TVNGTVGSAKT
+603 
-614 IVGAAGSA
+614 AAGVASTA
-622 IATTGESATV
+622 L
-632 AGSAFGAAAIGVGVA
+632 AGSGEAAATAGLSFGAVALPVA
-647 AVAIGAGAI
+647 AVSAVVVAGVA

-705 VASHTS
+705 IASHTS

-719 DKEFSQIEDSARKH
+719 DKEFSQMEDSARKH
-733 FSNVKKAEEGLSPEV
+733 FSNVKKAEEGLSPDV

-767 SDADQARTRA
+767 RDADQARTRA
-777 TTILK
+777 NTILK

-790 LSATQRTMLRNNQQ
+790 LSATQRTMLRNNQK

-810 LKILNVSGGKR
+810 LKILNVSGSKR
-821 RAALAALNNDI
+821 RSVLAALNNDI

-865 RQRYKSGQLNRAEY
+865 RQRYKSGQLNRAQY

-922 GLSYKAGT
+922 GLSYKKGMQ
-930 AEIRRQTKA
+930 EIRRQTKA

-1074 FAKTLLQTG
+1074 FAKILLQTG

-1098 DKATKPIYEALQK
+1098 DKATKPVYEALQK

-1128 AKGTPQLISALNK
+1128 AKGTPQLVTALTK
-1141 AKVWNSLSMK
+1141 AGVWNRLSMK
-1151 QQTAIL
+1151 QKTAIL
-1157 RSRGTAQLVDALTKS
+1157 KSRGTAQLVDALTKS
-1172 KQWNRLTLKQQR
+1172 KQWNQLTMKQKN
-1184 AIIHTQGGSQLND
+1184 AIVHTQGGAQLND
-1197 ALTKYKAWKG
+1197 ALTKYKVWRG
-1207 MPAATVKKVIAHD
+1207 MPASTVKSVIAHD
-1220 LASGNIRAAYSA
+1220 LASGNVRAAYSA
-1232 LMSWRRANPG
+1232 LMSWRSANPG
-1242 AAKNARANNLAS
+1242 AAKNARVNNLAS
-1254 GPLGIASGSIVHWR
+1254 GPLSGAMGSVGRWR
-1268 GTNVGPA
+1268 GTSAGGP
-1275 KIAKA
+1275 KIARA
-1280 ADHASSVIQKAISL
+1280 NDQASGVIRKAIGVLSQWNS
-1294 MNKWKTIG
+1294 MK
-1302 DVTHY
+1302 DVVHT
-1307 ITTVFRTIGH
+1307 ITTVFRTVGH
-1317 PHKGKAMGT
+1317 PHKSARGT
-1326 NYWEGGPVM
+1326 NYHSGGLLM
-1335 VNDQKGPVF
+1335 VNDQPGPLF

-1351 GETPFIPF
+1351 GEEPFIPF
-1359 GRNVV
+1359 GRNVI
-1364 LDAPRGTKVV
+1364 LNAPRGTKVV
-1374 KASDTLRQFPHLP
+1374 KASDTLKQFPHLP
-1387 QFANGNS
+1387 QYANGNS
-1394 DAVSVLSNLS
+1394 DAVSVLQN
-1404 PDIRSQQVVNNSNS
+1404 IRPVQNSTRIVNNNQNVNS
-1418 YVTNNQTGDSSMK
+1418 TDPKVMNEVLNRLG
-1431 EMVGKMDEL
+1431 EMTDRL
-1440 IGKFGTMLGLN
+1440 GTMLGLN
-1451 AAQLSAIKASAF
+1451 AAQLNAIKASAF
-1463 DKDQLYGTMG
+1463 DKDSLYSKMG
-1473 KDQVYFDAQQ
+1473 MDQIYYDAQ
-1483 LQEVT
+1483 
-1488 KISANVLYIKI
+1488 
-1499 DDQKEVASDEITG
+1499 
-1512 HLIFLGLTESPSL
+1512 
-1525 LNNYRDDTMLDGQLW
+1525 
-1540 NYSRYGQTTVTAKF
+1540 
-1554 LLQFIDRRDFKI
+1554 
-1566 AKHQIYRVLAQKGI
+1566 
-1580 YRLRTG
+1580 RL
-1586 VEPNMIRYCRVGAF
+1586 
-1600 EIKSDPEEP
+1600 
-1609 NYCTFEVPFEN
+1609 
-1620 PSGLK
+1620 
-1625 LSKLHSDQMTK
+1625 
-1636 EDFSELDMNEDMD
+1636 
-1649 THNYHFVGQKSFE
+1649 
-1662 VFNGGD
+1662 
-1668 ITVDA
+1668 
-1673 ENQRHDFKIT
+1673 
-1683 MKHNGDKF
+1683 
-1691 SLKNETTNT
+1691 
-1700 SWSYNQKCSNK
+1700 
-1711 DTLVLQGRTTY
+1711 
-1722 KNNNFDSANT
+1722 
-1732 DYGYLTLAPGINKI
+1732 
-1746 TVTGADD
+1746 
-1753 LDITFSFPFMFLGQ
+1753 
-1767 EVVLS
+1767 
-1772 TQY
+1772 

>member
-1 MPSSLG
+1 MSQSLG

-14 LDINPFKAS
+14 LDINPFKTS
-23 NGVLK
+23 NGILK
-28 AEIRS
+28 AEIKS
-33 TANALRAQEAALRG
+33 TANALRAQEIALKG
-47 SQNSINNM
+47 SANSINNM

-70 AQLQRSKALMDDSTK
+70 AQMQRSKAIMDDTTK
-85 SERARANAANQFNK
+85 SERARLNAANQFNK
-99 TSAQVEVLRSKMQAL
+99 TSAQVEVLRSRMQAL
-114 SREIEVQASRWGQ
+114 SREIVAQSNHWGQ
-127 LSARAAAFGNT
+127 LAAKANNFGNV
-138 AKKVGSAVQSAGR
+138 ANAVGSKIQSVGR
-151 GMSTYLSAPIA
+151 GMSTYLTAPIA
-162 AGLGYASKQLIDF
+162 AGLTYSAKKLIDF

-189 GESATQTQRS
+189 GESATETQRS

-211 DEYGV
+211 DMYGV

-227 LVKRGYPSRAAVG
+227 LVKRGYTSKAAIG

-261 DSSQIMESF
+261 VASQAMESF

-276 AGKPIKNARLM
+276 AGKPLKNARLM
-287 EERSRETLNKLAYT
+287 QERSKDTLNKLAYA
-301 ADATSTNF
+301 ADATSTDF
-309 NSLSVGMSYVGA
+309 NSLGVGMSYVGA
-321 TAHQAGFTLG
+321 TAHQAGFGLG

-371 LAKVNLSTKDF
+371 LAKINLTTKDF
-382 LTKSGKLKSMS
+382 IGKSGKLKSMS
-393 AIFGTL
+393 TIFATL

-404 GLSGHEKN
+404 GLTGHEKN
-412 DIFHALFGTTGQQAG
+412 DIFHSLFGTTGQQAG

-440 TKEVDNAGKRDYIG
+440 TNEVNNAGKRDYIG
-454 DLSKRNLNTPKAQL
+454 DLAKRNLNTPKAQL

-478 GMDIAKNVLPTIT
+478 GMDMAKNVLPIIT

-497 SKLAQSFGKLPGP
+497 SKLAQSFGKLPEP
-510 VKKAIATF
+510 MKKAITYM
-518 TLFTAGA
+518 TLFVAGA

-534 LTSGVG
+534 LSSGVG
-540 NLALRFA
+540 GLALKLGSFA
-547 SIAGG
+547 SGMSRARAAISMGAGG
-552 LGRARVAI
+552 LTA
-560 SNGATGM
+560 
-567 TVLRSAFSKGAF
+567 LKSAFSKNTF
-579 ETANF
+579 ETAKF
-584 GKETKT
+584 SKSVSTAGKT
-590 AGSALSTFNSTVG
+590 ASAAKADFDIAKSALGGVKS
-603 TVNGTVGSAKT
+603 
-614 IVGAAGSA
+614 AAGVASTA
-622 IATTGESATV
+622 L
-632 AGSAFGAAAIGVGVA
+632 AGSGEAAATAGLSFGAVALPVA
-647 AVAIGAGAI
+647 AVSAVVVAGAA

-719 DKEFSQIEDSARKH
+719 DKEFSQMEDSARKH
-733 FSNVKKAEEGLSPEV
+733 FSNVKKAEEGLSPDI

-810 LKILNVSGGKR
+810 LKMLNVTGGKR

-865 RQRYKSGQLNRAEY
+865 RQRYKSGQLNRAQY

-913 LIKKDLKSM
+913 LIKKDLKNM
-922 GLSYKAGT
+922 GLSYKNGMQ
-930 AEIRRQTKA
+930 EIRRQTKA

-1098 DKATKPIYEALQK
+1098 DKATKPVYEALQK

-1128 AKGTPQLISALNK
+1128 AKGTPQLVTALTK
-1141 AKVWNSLSMK
+1141 AGVWNRLSMK
-1151 QQTAIL
+1151 QKTAIL
-1157 RSRGTAQLVDALTKS
+1157 KSRGTAQLVDALTKS
-1172 KQWNRLTLKQQR
+1172 KQWNQLTMKQKN
-1184 AIIHTQGGSQLND
+1184 AIVHTQGGAQLND
-1197 ALTKYKAWKG
+1197 ALTKYKVWRG
-1207 MPAATVKKVIAHD
+1207 MPASTVKSVIAHD
-1220 LASGNIRAAYSA
+1220 LASGNVRAAYSA
-1232 LMSWRRANPG
+1232 LMSWRSANPG

-1254 GPLGIASGSIVHWR
+1254 GPLGGAIGSVGRWR
-1268 GTNVGPA
+1268 GTNAGPA
-1275 KIAKA
+1275 KIARA
-1280 ADHASSVIQKAISL
+1280 NDRASGSIRKAISL
-1294 MNKWKTIG
+1294 MNQWKAIG

-1307 ITTVFRTIGH
+1307 ITTVFRTVGH

-1351 GETPFIPF
+1351 GEMPFIPF

-1394 DAVSVLSNLS
+1394 DAVSVLSNLN

-1418 YVTNNQTGDSSMK
+1418 YVTNNQAGDSSMK

-1483 LQEVT
+1483 L
-1488 KISANVLYIKI
+1488 
-1499 DDQKEVASDEITG
+1499 
-1512 HLIFLGLTESPSL
+1512 
-1525 LNNYRDDTMLDGQLW
+1525 
-1540 NYSRYGQTTVTAKF
+1540 
-1554 LLQFIDRRDFKI
+1554 
-1566 AKHQIYRVLAQKGI
+1566 
-1580 YRLRTG
+1580 
-1586 VEPNMIRYCRVGAF
+1586 
-1600 EIKSDPEEP
+1600 
-1609 NYCTFEVPFEN
+1609 
-1620 PSGLK
+1620 
-1625 LSKLHSDQMTK
+1625 
-1636 EDFSELDMNEDMD
+1636 
-1649 THNYHFVGQKSFE
+1649 
-1662 VFNGGD
+1662 
-1668 ITVDA
+1668 
-1673 ENQRHDFKIT
+1673 
-1683 MKHNGDKF
+1683 
-1691 SLKNETTNT
+1691 
-1700 SWSYNQKCSNK
+1700 
-1711 DTLVLQGRTTY
+1711 
-1722 KNNNFDSANT
+1722 
-1732 DYGYLTLAPGINKI
+1732 
-1746 TVTGADD
+1746 
-1753 LDITFSFPFMFLGQ
+1753 
-1767 EVVLS
+1767 
-1772 TQY
+1772 